1 MTYRRNDVLK
11 FFREVLLPKLQ
22 SEAENGR
29 WQNISPNNFGISE
42 YEEPISCGVVY
53 NVDEVWEI
61 YIGALAEYNGD
72 ETYYLSFEYEAVH
85 YDTLPIE
92 CRRKLDSLS
101 ANFVSLIPNSLQETV
116 SDSGEIF
123 SYDNFI
129 RVIISDFDQ
138 PDEAI
143 SDILIRLDAILE
155 QFSNFE
161 FKLPVS
167 APTLSK
173 DMETAKASIENI
185 LGDKLQ
191 VIPQEETVNLKLK
204 RGYFLTFDNW

>member
-1 MTYRRNDVLK
+1 MTFRRDDALK
-11 FFREVLLPKLQ
+11 FFREVLLPKLR
-22 SEAENGR
+22 SEAKNGR

-42 YEEPISCGVVY
+42 FDDPISCGVVY

-72 ETYYLSFEYEAVH
+72 ETYYLSFEYEAIH
-85 YDTLPIE
+85 DKNLPME
-92 CRRKLDSLS
+92 CHRKLDSLS
-101 ANFVSLIPNSLQETV
+101 ADFVSFIPNSLQETV

-129 RVIISDFDQ
+129 RVIISDFDFQ
-138 PDEAI
+138 
-143 SDILIRLDAILE
+143 
-155 QFSNFE
+155 
-161 FKLPVS
+161 LPVS

-173 DMETAKASIENI
+173 DMETAKAFMENI

-191 VIPQEETVNLKLK
+191 VIPQEEIINQKLK
-204 RGYFLTFDNW
+204 KGYFLTFNN